1 MKDGMHMI
9 TACFA
14 RVSLRCTRRTSM
26 PFLLI
31 IQGVRPTSKTR
42 NQLQLKNDVD
52 SYNENRQPASLI
64 QMIFDFTDDLTEL
77 ELASA

>member
-42 NQLQLKNDVD
+42 NQLYFYEMG
-52 SYNENRQPASLI
+52 SHMAE
-64 QMIFDFTDDLTEL
+64 EL
-77 ELASA
+77 RLLSQY